1 MYYNW
6 ASDPEVTK
14 YLTWQPHKSVE
25 ETTEI
30 LQQWEEDYSKMILSV
45 GHRGK

>member
-14 YLTWQPHKSVE
+14 YLTWQPHESLE
-25 ETTEI
+25 QTAEI
-30 LQQWEEDYSKMILSV
+30 LQQWEEDYSKNDYYQWAIE
-45 GHRGK
+45 